1 MKHIAFCSLLFSL
14 PVIAEPAVDPTGNT
28 KPEPADAPPA
38 EAEVVPI
45 PEPLPQPVS
54 RPSPKPV
61 VIAGGQGAHEVNG
74 IAATVNGR
82 VVTKKEVGILL
93 APVASQLM
101 AQFPRRGPE
110 FEKKINESREK
121 VLDELIDRELIMS
134 EYKTQGGKLRPQ
146 VIDEEIERQK
156 REFYNGNEAKFR
168 EDLQKSRMTMDGYR
182 EITERKLIV
191 QAMRASKFSDTA
203 PPLPDEIEEEYNK
216 VKLTIRDTNGDKM
229 TYEKIYIPAVDPQN
243 KEATP
248 DMQLALAEDL
258 VKQLK
263 NGANFAEL
271 AKKHSRDA
279 NALGGGKQEN
289 VPRTDLAPEFA
300 SLIMDP
306 PEGTI
311 IGPLMDPK
319 GLTIVRVLK
328 KDYGPVPPLS
338 KVHDQIEQ
346 RVSRQKSAERYE
358 RWIKTLR
365 SKAMIS
371 KKK

>member
-14 PVIAEPAVDPTGNT
+14 PLIAEPAVDPTGTT
-28 KPEPADAPPA
+28 KPEPAVAPPVEA
-38 EAEVVPI
+38 EALAPQTASRTSPNQVVA
-45 PEPLPQPVS
+45 S
-54 RPSPKPV
+54 GR
-61 VIAGGQGAHEVNG
+61 QGTNEVNG

-82 VVTKKEVGILL
+82 VVTKKEVGMLL
-93 APVASQLM
+93 APIAAQLM
-101 AQFPRRGPE
+101 AQSPRRGPE
-110 FEKKINESREK
+110 FEKKINESRDN
-121 VLDELIDRELIMS
+121 VLDELVDRELIMS

-146 VIDEEIERQK
+146 VVDEEIERQK

-203 PPLPDEIEEEYNK
+203 PPLPDEIQKEYNN
-216 VKLTIRDTNGDKM
+216 VNLTIRDTNGDKM
-229 TYEKIYIPAVDPQN
+229 TYEKIYIPAMDPQN
-243 KEATP
+243 KDATP
-248 DMQLALAEDL
+248 DMQLAMAEDL

-263 NGANFAEL
+263 NGANFADL

-279 NALGGGKQEN
+279 NAQEGGKQEN

-306 PEGTI
+306 PEGTL

-328 KDYGPVPPLS
+328 KEYGPVPPLS